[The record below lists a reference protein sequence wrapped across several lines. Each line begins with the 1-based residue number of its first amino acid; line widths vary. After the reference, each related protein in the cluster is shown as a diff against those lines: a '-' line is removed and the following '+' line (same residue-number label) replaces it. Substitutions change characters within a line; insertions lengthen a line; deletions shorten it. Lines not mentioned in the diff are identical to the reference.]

1 MKEDIRGLLPL
12 VLRPKD
18 VSEALDVSLDYA
30 RQLFHSPGFPSI
42 TTSQIQIRSIYHALD
57 QYPRTGLS
65 MLPSMALIIM

>member
-30 RQLFHSPGFPSI
+30 RRIFRDPCFPSI
-42 TTSQIQIRSIYHALD
+42 TIGKRKVISQKSF
-57 QYPRTGLS
+57 
-65 MLPSMALIIM
+65 LIWLEGMRVHNGI

>member
-30 RQLFHSPGFPSI
+30 RRLFHSPGFPSVTI
-42 TTSQIQIRSIYHALD
+42 GKRRVVSQKNFLTWLEGRRVHHGI
-57 QYPRTGLS
+57 
-65 MLPSMALIIM
+65 